1 MIKVMSV
8 NLTQRLPK
16 WGAQWLKAFIMKN
29 YHVFFVKKKKHY
41 IPIQLLDNDIIP
53 FLVSWFEVNARFQPE
68 LLKGLQDDT
77 YSI

>member
-1 MIKVMSV
+1 MLICYDKSNV
-8 NLTQRLPK
+8 
-16 WGAQWLKAFIMKN
+16 
-29 YHVFFVKKKKHY
+29 Y